1 MNPYVA
7 QLHFARDAFQ
17 RCLEG
22 VSAQDALI
30 RVGPIN
36 SLGWMV
42 GHLANQEQRYWV
54 MLAQGEMPFPGLNE
68 RVGTGKPVSTPPLD
82 EMWEVWRQVT
92 ARADAYLNSLDR
104 ADLRATLEW
113 EGQPAHYNVGMMLLR
128 NIYHYWFHTGEAH
141 AVRQSLGHQNL
152 PEFVGDMSFLVNA
165 MGG

>member
-1 MNPYVA
+1 MEPFVA
-7 QLHFARDAFQ
+7 QLNFARDAFQ

-22 VSAQDALI
+22 VSEQDALI
-30 RVGPIN
+30 RVGPMN

-54 MLAQGEMPFPGLNE
+54 MLAQGEVPYPELNE
-68 RVGTGKPVSTPPLD
+68 RVGTGKPASTPPLP
-82 EMWEVWRQVT
+82 EMWEVWRQIT
-92 ARADAYLNSLDR
+92 TRADMYLNKLTDV
-104 ADLRATLEW
+104 DLLAVLAW
-113 EGQPAHYNVGMMLLR
+113 EGKPAHYNVRMMLLR
-128 NIYHYWFHTGEAH
+128 NVYHYWFHTGEAH